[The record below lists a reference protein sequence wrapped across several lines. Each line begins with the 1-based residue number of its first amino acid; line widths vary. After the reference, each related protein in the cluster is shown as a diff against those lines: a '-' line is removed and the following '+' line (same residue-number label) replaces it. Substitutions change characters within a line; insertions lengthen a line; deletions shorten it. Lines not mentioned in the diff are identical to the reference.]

1 MMLQGTTESRTM
13 NTEPNTEHDTE
24 EPVLDDWCNPERA
37 GEGDPLTRALP
48 CPLTLTELGVLGDQI
63 DVLIGQAEDLEL
75 EAKSSSSDFRAR
87 LASVAEKISRL
98 SRQRRGRVIEREVE
112 ISVTQDLA
120 RAEEIVTRLDTNE
133 VVSRRTLTRAE
144 LADLRQTKI
153 PSVSETGH
161 PEPKAEPAGDPW
173 ADLPPP
179 LYPLMSLVDGAILGG
194 RATSGRSRWPT
205 SAPWP
210 LTRATRGSLPRTSGP
225 RRSGQSW
232 RSASGRHARHRMKSA
247 TVLGRVTE

>member
-13 NTEPNTEHDTE
+13 NTEPNIEDTT

-112 ISVTQDLA
+112 ISVTYDLS
-120 RAEEIVTRLDTNE
+120 RAEEIVTRMDTFE
-133 VVSRRTLTRAE
+133 VVTRRTLTRAE

-161 PEPKAEPAGDPW
+161 PEPKKEPAGDPW

-179 LYPLMSLVDGAILGG
+179 LYPLMSLVDGAILGEAG
-194 RATSGRSRWPT
+194 DLGTVEMADLRALAAYARDKGIPAKDERRQTIGAELAKRKRAARKAQDEVGDGSGT
-205 SAPWP
+205 
-210 LTRATRGSLPRTSGP
+210 GD
-225 RRSGQSW
+225 
-232 RSASGRHARHRMKSA
+232 
-247 TVLGRVTE
+247 